1 MGFMTRKTAIFS
13 VIFFT
18 AALSTSAQQAP
29 QQNVDPTMSMAYD
42 MNRIAIS
49 VQSMTKTLKD
59 FVDKFAKAEGIS
71 INEKQARLV
80 VGMQILVQAEQRV
93 ATLQNFQI
101 ELVEKEGQLRARL
114 AQIENDLNPQS
125 IDRSVAFEG
134 STQTPEIKEN
144 KRRGLNAERIS
155 LQGVLNQIQ
164 SNLQTAS
171 NDVREA
177 QGLVTRLRRTY
188 LPQVEKDLAEMWQ

>member
-1 MGFMTRKTAIFS
+1 MTKKTAIFS

-93 ATLQNFQI
+93 ATLQKFQI

-114 AQIENDLNPQS
+114 TQIENDLNPQS

-155 LQGVLNQIQ
+155 LQGVLNQVQ

-177 QGLVTRLRRTY
+177 QGLVARLRRTY